1 MRKYIVYILLLI
13 NCNILQNDLSAQPIK
28 KDYSRQVDSLLQQM
42 TLEEK
47 VGQMIQYSND
57 KLQTGPTIKNQN
69 HVEEIKKG
77 MVGSMFNIITV
88 ERARQYQDLAMQS
101 RLKIP
106 LIFGLDVVHGMR
118 TIFPIPLGE
127 AASFDLKMIKKTAR
141 IAASETSAYGIHWTF
156 APMVDI
162 ARDARWGRGMEGA
175 GEDTWYGSQVA
186 KARIEGFQGTDYSRQ
201 NTVLACAKHLAAYG
215 AALAGKDYAEA
226 DISDATLH
234 QVYLPPF
241 HSAVK
246 AGVAT
251 LMTGFNEI
259 NGIPATAHKYLQNE
273 LLKEK
278 WGFKGFTV
286 SDWGSIG
293 EIARHGI
300 GKDNKDAARIAVIA
314 GCDMDMHSMSYKRNL
329 VDLVNEGQVDVN
341 LINDAVK
348 RILTLKYELGLF
360 DDPYCYNNRYQELSD
375 KKIIKEHRKSARLMG
390 SKSIVLLK
398 NNQVLPIQPHI
409 SNIALVGPLN
419 KASKDMLGN
428 WKAVGDEKEVVT
440 VDKGLRNAIPH
451 AQISYIEGYDLEN
464 NELKPLPALDRF
476 DMIIVAVGERAMES
490 GEARSKVD
498 INIHKNQQLLV
509 KQLKEKSNK
518 PVVALIMGGRPLI
531 FSDMEPYADGIL
543 MTWWLGSEAGNSV
556 ADVLTGKY
564 NPSGKLPVTFPKQV
578 GQCPIYYNQKRTGRP
593 WIPNNLYV
601 SGYCDETALPAYPF
615 GFGLSYTQFEIDTPV
630 LEKEKYFFN
639 EPIKVKVK
647 VRNNGKH
654 KGIETVQLYLQDVVS
669 SITRPFIELCG
680 IRQVELAPKEEKII
694 EFTLFTEDLSFY
706 NHDIGFITEPG
717 EFKLFAGNS
726 SDNLR
731 ATSFELLET
740 RISSNK

>member
-1 MRKYIVYILLLI
+1 M
-13 NCNILQNDLSAQPIK
+13 QNDLSAQPIK

-464 NELKPLPALDRF
+464 NELKPLPTLDRF

-706 NHDIGFITEPG
+706 NHEKAFITEPG

>member
-509 KQLKEKSNK
+509 KQLKEKSN
-518 PVVALIMGGRPLI
+518 LTE
-531 FSDMEPYADGIL
+531 DMKNTDMLY
-543 MTWWLGSEAGNSV
+543 W
-556 ADVLTGKY
+556 
-564 NPSGKLPVTFPKQV
+564 V
-578 GQCPIYYNQKRTGRP
+578 GMMNNFKNQA
-593 WIPNNLYV
+593 
-601 SGYCDETALPAYPF
+601 E
-615 GFGLSYTQFEIDTPV
+615 EIV
-630 LEKEKYFFN
+630 FN
-639 EPIKVKVK
+639 ELIY
-647 VRNNGKH
+647 
-654 KGIETVQLYLQDVVS
+654 I
-669 SITRPFIELCG
+669 
-680 IRQVELAPKEEKII
+680 
-694 EFTLFTEDLSFY
+694 
-706 NHDIGFITEPG
+706 
-717 EFKLFAGNS
+717 
-726 SDNLR
+726 
-731 ATSFELLET
+731 
-740 RISSNK
+740 

>member
-464 NELKPLPALDRF
+464 NELKPLPTLDRF

-498 INIHKNQQLLV
+498 INIHK
-509 KQLKEKSNK
+509 
-518 PVVALIMGGRPLI
+518 I
-531 FSDMEPYADGIL
+531 
-543 MTWWLGSEAGNSV
+543 NS
-556 ADVLTGKY
+556 Y
-564 NPSGKLPVTFPKQV
+564 
-578 GQCPIYYNQKRTGRP
+578 
-593 WIPNNLYV
+593 
-601 SGYCDETALPAYPF
+601 
-615 GFGLSYTQFEIDTPV
+615 
-630 LEKEKYFFN
+630 
-639 EPIKVKVK
+639 
-647 VRNNGKH
+647 
-654 KGIETVQLYLQDVVS
+654 
-669 SITRPFIELCG
+669 
-680 IRQVELAPKEEKII
+680 
-694 EFTLFTEDLSFY
+694 
-706 NHDIGFITEPG
+706 
-717 EFKLFAGNS
+717 
-726 SDNLR
+726 
-731 ATSFELLET
+731 
-740 RISSNK
+740 